1 MGERSKASADLAPGH
16 APARGQGLSYA
27 PNSTLSPLAVKDP
40 DPPRATVPA
49 FQPVP
54 RKYRHDGWTPER
66 QRAFIEALAD
76 TGSVKHAAKTVNMS
90 PEGAYYLRRQPGAEE
105 FAAAWAAALDRG
117 IQRLEDI
124 ALERAIQGVEVPV
137 YSYGK
142 LVGSRI
148 VHNDRLLMFM
158 LRNRAPERFGASG
171 MRGRMNAVQIMELK
185 REWMAEQEARQ
196 AIEAEQTAERLREE
210 MARVR
215 ARLSDGVWVNA
226 EEYAEFCRWRDE
238 RDQAG

>member
-1 MGERSKASADLAPGH
+1 
-16 APARGQGLSYA
+16 
-27 PNSTLSPLAVKDP
+27 
-40 DPPRATVPA
+40 
-49 FQPVP
+49 
-54 RKYRHDGWTPER
+54 
-66 QRAFIEALAD
+66 
-76 TGSVKHAAKTVNMS
+76 VNMS

-215 ARLSDGVWVNA
+215 ARLSEGVWVNA